1 MNMSEIRNEN
11 KPTVVVSRCLGFC
24 KCRYNGD
31 VIMDGFVQKLKEHV
45 NFITVCPEVVIG
57 LGIPRNPVR
66 LVLDNKTIELY
77 QPASGKTYTKEM
89 NQYAEDFFKSAGRIH
104 GFILKGRSPSCGF
117 KDVKIYVS
125 KEKSASSTKGVGLFA
140 ARAIDLYPN
149 LPIDEEGR
157 LTNYAIRE
165 HFLTKLYT
173 FFRFQKV
180 QDSNSMKELVKFQAD
195 HKYLL
200 LAYNQSQLRILG
212 KIAANHEKR
221 TFKEI
226 AEEYESH
233 LGLAFARLP
242 SRNNY
247 INSFMHIFGYF
258 SDALTG
264 REKTFMLD
272 RFQKYKEDKIS
283 ISVVLNLMR
292 TYVIKYNQEYLLDQ
306 VLWEAYPEA
315 LLDISDSGK

>member
-1 MNMSEIRNEN
+1 MFEMQDES
-11 KPTVVVSRCLGFC
+11 KPTIVVSRCLGFC

-31 VIMDGFVQKLKEHV
+31 VIPDRFVQSLGEHV
-45 NFITVCPEVVIG
+45 NYVTVCPEVEIG
-57 LGIPRNPVR
+57 LGVPRNPVR
-66 LVLDNKTIELY
+66 LVMEKDALELY
-77 QPASGKTYTKEM
+77 QPASGNTYTNEM
-89 NQYAEDFFKSAGRIH
+89 NQYAKTFFESAGPIH
-104 GFILKGRSPSCGF
+104 GFILKGRSPSCGI
-117 KDVKIYVS
+117 KDVKIHLN
-125 KEKSASSTKGVGLFA
+125 KEKPTGSIKGVGVFA
-140 ARAIDLYPN
+140 SHAIERYPN
-149 LPIDEEGR
+149 LPIEEEGR

-180 QDSNSMKELVKFQAD
+180 KYSSSMKNLVKFHAD

-200 LAYNQSQLRILG
+200 LAYNQNQSRILG
-212 KIAANHEKR
+212 KIVANHERKP
-221 TFKEI
+221 FGVI
-226 AEEYESH
+226 AREYESH

-247 INSFMHIFGYF
+247 INTFMHIFGYF
-258 SDALTG
+258 SDALTAK
-264 REKTFMLD
+264 EKTFLLD
-272 RFQKYKEDKIS
+272 RFQKFKEDKVS

-292 TYVIKYNQEYLLDQ
+292 TYVIKYDQAYLLDQ